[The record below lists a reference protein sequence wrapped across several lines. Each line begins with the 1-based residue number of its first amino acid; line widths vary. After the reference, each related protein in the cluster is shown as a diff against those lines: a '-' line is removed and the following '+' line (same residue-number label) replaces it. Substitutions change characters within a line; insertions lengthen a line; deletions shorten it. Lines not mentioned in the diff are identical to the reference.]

1 LPADPRF
8 FLRAGPFSLAAV
20 AEAAGGTVQGRS
32 ADPERRFLGV
42 APLQSAGPD
51 EVSFLDNRRY
61 AEALRATRAGAVILH
76 PDMADQVPPGT
87 IAITTAAPYLGYA
100 RVAAM
105 FHPEPPPRPGIHP
118 TAVVAADADIGEGCE
133 IGPYAVIGAGARI
146 GPGCVIGPHAVIGPG
161 VVLGA
166 GCRIHAHASISHC
179 LAGDRVVLHPGA
191 RVGNEGFGFATTATG
206 EHVTM
211 PQLGRV
217 ILGDGVEIGANSAVD
232 RGSGHDTVLGP
243 GTRLDNLVQIG
254 HNVRTGRGCVIVAQ
268 AGISGSTTLGDF
280 VVVAAQAG
288 LVGHLTIGPKA
299 RIGAQ
304 AGVTNDVPAGTDVL
318 GSPAWPVREFWRAMA
333 RLRRLAGGTAGRNG
347 KAAAGTGGAGEE
359 TG

>member
-20 AEAAGGTVQGRS
+20 AEAAGGTVQGPS
-32 ADPERRFLGV
+32 ADPERRFSGV

-146 GPGCVIGPHAVIGPG
+146 EGSIVADGSVIGEGAKLVNLT
-161 VVLGA
+161 VV
-166 GCRIHAHASISHC
+166 
-179 LAGDRVVLHPGA
+179 
-191 RVGNEGFGFATTATG
+191 
-206 EHVTM
+206 
-211 PQLGRV
+211 
-217 ILGDGVEIGANSAVD
+217 
-232 RGSGHDTVLGP
+232 
-243 GTRLDNLVQIG
+243 
-254 HNVRTGRGCVIVAQ
+254 
-268 AGISGSTTLGDF
+268 
-280 VVVAAQAG
+280 
-288 LVGHLTIGPKA
+288 
-299 RIGAQ
+299 
-304 AGVTNDVPAGTDVL
+304 
-318 GSPAWPVREFWRAMA
+318 
-333 RLRRLAGGTAGRNG
+333 GRNQHIPSR
-347 KAAAGTGGAGEE
+347 AVLDDVRVPEPEA
-359 TG
+359 